1 MLRNSSAGSQ
11 ILLYAT
17 IFHSLAG
24 VVTGSVFKIRALL
37 LLLAIILTEAAAL
50 SPLDVRV
57 AAWWA
62 LVNVISVQFAYL
74 AGIFFRRTLEQTGYS
89 LPPVIPRSR

>member
-1 MLRNSSAGSQ
+1 M
-11 ILLYAT
+11 LYAT

-37 LLLAIILTEAAAL
+37 LLLAVILTEVAAL

>member
-1 MLRNSSAGSQ
+1 M
-11 ILLYAT
+11 LYAT

-89 LPPVIPRSR
+89 LPPVIPLSR

>member
-1 MLRNSSAGSQ
+1 M
-11 ILLYAT
+11 LYAT

-24 VVTGSVFKIRALL
+24 VVTGSVFRIRTLL
-37 LLLAIILTEAAAL
+37 LLLAVISIEAAAL
-50 SPLDVRV
+50 SALDARV

-62 LVNVISVQFAYL
+62 LVNVISVQFSYL
-74 AGIFFRRTLEQTGYS
+74 AGIFVRRTVEQTGYS

>member
-1 MLRNSSAGSQ
+1 MLC
-11 ILLYAT
+11 AT

-50 SPLDVRV
+50 SALDARV

>member
-1 MLRNSSAGSQ
+1 M
-11 ILLYAT
+11 LYAT

-24 VVTGSVFKIRALL
+24 AVTGSVFKIRALL
-37 LLLAIILTEAAAL
+37 LLLAVILTEVAAL

>member
-1 MLRNSSAGSQ
+1 M
-11 ILLYAT
+11 LYAT

-89 LPPVIPRSR
+89 LPPVIPRLR

>member
-1 MLRNSSAGSQ
+1 M
-11 ILLYAT
+11 LYAT

>member
-1 MLRNSSAGSQ
+1 MLC
-11 ILLYAT
+11 AT

-24 VVTGSVFKIRALL
+24 VVTGSVFKIRTLL
-37 LLLAIILTEAAAL
+37 LLLAVILTEAAAL
-50 SPLDVRV
+50 SALDARV

>member
-1 MLRNSSAGSQ
+1 
-11 ILLYAT
+11 LLYAT

-89 LPPVIPRSR
+89 IPPVIPRSR

>member
-1 MLRNSSAGSQ
+1 M
-11 ILLYAT
+11 LYAT

-50 SPLDVRV
+50 SALDARV

>member
-1 MLRNSSAGSQ
+1 M
-11 ILLYAT
+11 LYAT

-37 LLLAIILTEAAAL
+37 LLLAVILTEAAAL
-50 SPLDVRV
+50 SALDARV

>member
-1 MLRNSSAGSQ
+1 M
-11 ILLYAT
+11 LYAT

-62 LVNVISVQFAYL
+62 LVNVISVQFSYL
-74 AGIFFRRTLEQTGYS
+74 AGIFARRTLEQTGYS

>member
-1 MLRNSSAGSQ
+1 M
-11 ILLYAT
+11 LYAT

-24 VVTGSVFKIRALL
+24 AVTGSVFKIRALL
-37 LLLAIILTEAAAL
+37 LLLAVILTEAAAL
-50 SPLDVRV
+50 SALDARV

>member
-1 MLRNSSAGSQ
+1 
-11 ILLYAT
+11 LLYAT

-37 LLLAIILTEAAAL
+37 LLLAVILTEVAAL

>member
-24 VVTGSVFKIRALL
+24 VVTGSVFKIRTLL
-37 LLLAIILTEAAAL
+37 LLLAVILTEAAAL

>member
-1 MLRNSSAGSQ
+1 
-11 ILLYAT
+11 LLYAT

-24 VVTGSVFKIRALL
+24 AVTGSVFKIRTLL
-37 LLLAIILTEAAAL
+37 LLLAVILTEVAAL

-74 AGIFFRRTLEQTGYS
+74 AGIFVRRTLEQTGYS

>member
-1 MLRNSSAGSQ
+1 M
-11 ILLYAT
+11 LYAT

-62 LVNVISVQFAYL
+62 LVNVISVQFSYL
-74 AGIFFRRTLEQTGYS
+74 AGIFARRTLEQTGYS
-89 LPPVIPRSR
+89 LPPVIPRPR

>member
-1 MLRNSSAGSQ
+1 M
-11 ILLYAT
+11 LYAT

-62 LVNVISVQFAYL
+62 LVNVISVQFSYL
-74 AGIFFRRTLEQTGYS
+74 AGIFVLRSVEQTGYS

>member
-1 MLRNSSAGSQ
+1 
-11 ILLYAT
+11 LLYAT

>member
-1 MLRNSSAGSQ
+1 M
-11 ILLYAT
+11 LYAT

-37 LLLAIILTEAAAL
+37 LLLAVILTEVAAL

-62 LVNVISVQFAYL
+62 LVNVISVQFSYL
-74 AGIFFRRTLEQTGYS
+74 AGIFARRTLERLDILFRPSKFLARG
-89 LPPVIPRSR
+89 SRHLLR